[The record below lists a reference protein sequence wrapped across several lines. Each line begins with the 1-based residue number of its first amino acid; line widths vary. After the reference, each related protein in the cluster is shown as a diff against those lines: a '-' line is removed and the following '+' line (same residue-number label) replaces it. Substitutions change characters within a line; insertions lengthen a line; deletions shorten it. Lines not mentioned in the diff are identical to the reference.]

1 MKNRLGFGS
10 VCARER
16 KEISYNPS
24 HQLPIHA
31 TSSFVFDNLQEGID
45 VFAGRKPGHIY
56 GRFGNPTVDTVAEKI
71 ASLEG
76 YGLAEQ
82 PVCYLLS
89 SGMAAVST
97 LAIALLKSGDKILTQ
112 GNIYGGTTSLFNQI
126 LAPLGIGCELTDL
139 AQLDQVADQLKRDPA
154 IRMIY
159 AETPAN
165 PTLAC
170 VDLKGLAEVAR
181 NAGVWTAV
189 DNTFATPYLQQ
200 PFALGIDFI
209 VHSTTKYL
217 NGHANTISGAVLG
230 MDAGL
235 MRTKVYAALKL
246 LGTNANS
253 WDAWLV
259 HNGMK
264 TLALRMER
272 HCDNAQALAE
282 FLERHPKVARVN
294 YLSLPSHPDHELAK
308 RQMRRFGGMLSF
320 ELKGGLAAAHAFINR
335 LELCTLAPTLGDVDT
350 LVMHPVSMSHM
361 NVPKEIREAAGITD
375 GLVRISVG
383 IEDAADLIGDVGG
396 ALAG

>member
-1 MKNRLGFGS
+1 
-10 VCARER
+10 
-16 KEISYNPS
+16 
-24 HQLPIHA
+24 
-31 TSSFVFDNLQEGID
+31 
-45 VFAGRKPGHIY
+45 
-56 GRFGNPTVDTVAEKI
+56 
-71 ASLEG
+71 
-76 YGLAEQ
+76 
-82 PVCYLLS
+82 
-89 SGMAAVST
+89 
-97 LAIALLKSGDKILTQ
+97 
-112 GNIYGGTTSLFNQI
+112 
-126 LAPLGIGCELTDL
+126 
-139 AQLDQVADQLKRDPA
+139 
-154 IRMIY
+154 
-159 AETPAN
+159 
-165 PTLAC
+165 
-170 VDLKGLAEVAR
+170 
-181 NAGVWTAV
+181 
-189 DNTFATPYLQQ
+189 
-200 PFALGIDFI
+200 
-209 VHSTTKYL
+209 

-282 FLERHPKVARVN
+282 FLEQHPKVARVN

-396 ALAG
+396 ALEG